1 MDLEKTIQHNMA
13 NLLKHWQKCSDKS
26 GVVGTVLMDPSKAYD
41 CLPHDLLLVK
51 VSAYSFD
58 KSAITLITNYLSN
71 RYQPVKIGSTFSSY
85 LEILR
90 GVPQG
95 SILRLIL
102 FNLFINHLVFF
113 IQETSLQFCRWYSN
127 TFMLTKF
134 WWGNSEVI

>member
-1 MDLEKTIQHNMA
+1 MA

-95 SILRLIL
+95 LILRLIL
-102 FNLFINHLVFF
+102 FNLFISHLVFF
-113 IQETSLQFCRWYSN
+113 IQETSLQFC
-127 TFMLTKF
+127 
-134 WWGNSEVI
+134 

>member
-1 MDLEKTIQHNMA
+1 MA

-71 RYQPVKIGSTFSSY
+71 RYQPVKIGSPFSSY

-95 SILRLIL
+95 LILRLIL
-102 FNLFINHLVFF
+102 FNLFISHLVFF
-113 IQETSLQFCRWYSN
+113 IQETSLQFC
-127 TFMLTKF
+127 
-134 WWGNSEVI
+134 